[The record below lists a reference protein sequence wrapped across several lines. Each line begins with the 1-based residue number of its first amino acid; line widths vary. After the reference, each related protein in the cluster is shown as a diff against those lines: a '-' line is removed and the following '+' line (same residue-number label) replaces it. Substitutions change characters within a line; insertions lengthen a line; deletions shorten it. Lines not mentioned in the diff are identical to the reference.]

1 MTSYLKTSL
10 ALLSAS
16 SLFSISRLRYLTFDQ
31 GRSYLAA
38 KHEELF
44 EQGQVEV

>member
-1 MTSYLKTSL
+1 MTSYLKTRL
-10 ALLSAS
+10 ALLSAVIP
-16 SLFSISRLRYLTFDQ
+16 FSDIPLGYLTFDQ

-44 EQGQVEV
+44 EQAEV

>member
-1 MTSYLKTSL
+1 MISYLKTNL
-10 ALLSAS
+10 ALLSAVM
-16 SLFSISRLRYLTFDQ
+16 LFCDIPLGYLTFDQ

-44 EQGQVEV
+44 DQVEV